1 MVGAVCL
8 LLLALPVLWPGL
20 SLAAAGH
27 HPELPDD
34 RLAALLSDK
43 GRHHH
48 PIATSNPEA
57 QRFFDQ
63 GMTLLFG
70 FNHAEAVR
78 SFRRAADLDPKAA
91 MLRWGIALAL
101 GPHYNRDI
109 DPIDEAR
116 NKAAYDAV
124 QKALSLA
131 AEAPRH
137 EQAYIKALAKRYS
150 IDPKADVRQL
160 EVDYKDAMAELKRAY
175 PDDPDAAAL
184 YAESLMNL
192 RPWQLWSPDGTPA
205 EGTEEAVRV
214 LEELLRRFPDHIGA
228 NHYYIHVMEASPHPE
243 RALPSAARLMHMVP
257 WLGHLVHMPSH
268 IYMHTGDYD
277 LLAQTNE
284 LAAKADEDYFSLTGS
299 GSVYRSMLYTHN
311 VHFIAVARVAEGR
324 FEEAKRAAEKL
335 TSIVRP
341 DVERM
346 PMLEAFVQVPIQVQ
360 LRFHR
365 WDEILNTSA
374 PDLTLPLSRAFRHY
388 GRALAFWG
396 KGMTEDAARERRAF
410 ESVRKEIPADAI
422 YAYNTVEKV
431 LGVAAA
437 VLEAR
442 LADDPEAAIEHWRR
456 GVTLEDGLAYGEPPD
471 WYYPVRESLGAALL
485 RAGRPAQA
493 EQVFREDL
501 RRNRR
506 NGRSLFGLVQSLK
519 AQGKSADAEWV
530 RIEFERAWKGAIPL
544 RIEDL

>member
-1 MVGAVCL
+1 MARPVW
-8 LLLALPVLWPGL
+8 LLLAFLAFWPGL
-20 SLAAAGH
+20 SLAGAGR
-27 HPELPDD
+27 HPELQDD
-34 RLAALLSDK
+34 MSAVLLPDK

-48 PIATSNPEA
+48 PIVTTSPEA
-57 QRFFDQ
+57 QQYFDQ
-63 GMTLLFG
+63 GITLLFG
-70 FNHAEAVR
+70 FNHAESAR

-91 MLRWGIALAL
+91 MPRWGIALAL

-109 DPIDEAR
+109 DPIDAAR
-116 NKAAYDAV
+116 NKEAYDAV

-131 AEAPRH
+131 AEKPGH

-150 IDPKADVRQL
+150 IDPKADTRQL
-160 EVDYKDAMAELKRAY
+160 EVDYKDAMAELRRTY
-175 PDDPDAAAL
+175 PDDPDAATL

-205 EGTEEAVRV
+205 EGTEVAVRV
-214 LEELLRRFPDHIGA
+214 LEEVLKRFPDHVGA
-228 NHYYIHVMEASPHPE
+228 NHYYIHALEASPYPE
-243 RALPSAARLMHMVP
+243 RALPSAARLMHLVP
-257 WLGHLVHMPSH
+257 WAGHLVHMPSH

-284 LAAKADEDYFSLTGS
+284 LAAKADEDYFRLTGS
-299 GSVYRSMLYTHN
+299 GNVYRSMLYTHN
-311 VHFIAVARVAEGR
+311 VQFVAIARAAEGR
-324 FEEAKRAAEKL
+324 FEEAKGAAEKL
-335 TSIVRP
+335 TSIVGP
-341 DVERM
+341 DVKQM
-346 PMLEAFVQVPIQVQ
+346 PMLEAFMQVPLQVQ
-360 LRFHR
+360 LRFRR

-374 PDLTLPLSRAFRHY
+374 PDPKLLLSRAFWHY
-388 GRALAFWG
+388 GRALAFG
-396 KGMTEDAARERRAF
+396 GIGMMDDVVRERQAF
-410 ESVRKEIPADAI
+410 ESVRKQIPTDAV
-422 YAYNTVEKV
+422 YAYNTVERV

-442 LADDPEAAIEHWRR
+442 FAVDSKTAIEHWRR
-456 GVTLEDGLAYGEPPD
+456 AVTLEDGLAYGEPPD

-493 EQVFREDL
+493 EEVFREDL

-506 NGRSLFGLVQSLK
+506 NGRSLFGLMQSLK

-530 RIEFERAWKGAIPL
+530 RIEFERAWKGAASL